1 MFNHYLGYQIA
12 GYSDLSQDQKIA
24 ILPQVLEVE
33 NVIEWIEQIQAEHM
47 RKYTYFDK
55 LKQDIKNRKQ

>member
-1 MFNHYLGYQIA
+1 MFNHYLGYQVA

-33 NVIEWIEQIQAEHM
+33 NVVEWIEQIQAEHM
-47 RKYTYFDK
+47 RKYMYFDK
-55 LKQDIKNRKQ
+55 LKHDIRH

>member
-1 MFNHYLGYQIA
+1 LGYQVA

-33 NVIEWIEQIQAEHM
+33 NVVEWIEQIQAEHM
-47 RKYTYFDK
+47 QKYMYFDK
-55 LKQDIKNRKQ
+55 LKHDIKNRKQ